1 MKIHEYQAVNLFKEY
16 GLPVP
21 EGKLAESE
29 EEAVK
34 LSEGFTPCVLKAQV
48 HSGGRGKAGGVKAAR
63 NTEEVRDAAEKLFG
77 MRLVTRQT
85 GPEGKIVRKV
95 LLSETVDVV
104 REFYVSITTDN
115 ESGNPVLMM
124 SSDGGTEIEETAKLH
139 PEKILRIPVSVT
151 EGYKNYQGIL
161 AADFLGLEGENRKE
175 LQSVLKGLVRLY
187 GEKDCSLAEI
197 NPLVIDGNG
206 KLMCLDAKINFD
218 DNALFRHPDVMELR
232 DVLEEDPKEARAKEF
247 DLNYVS
253 LDGNIGCLVNGAGL
267 AMATMDIIRKFG
279 AKPANFLD
287 VGGSA
292 TTERVTRAF
301 ELLLSDSRVEA
312 IMVNIFGGIMKCDV
326 IAEGIVAAA
335 KTTGLSI
342 PLVVRLEGT
351 NVELGKKILDESG
364 LAIIP
369 ASDMADA
376 ARKAVAAASEGGAK

>member
-218 DNALFRHPDVMELR
+218 DNALFRHPEIAELR
-232 DVLEEDPKEARAKEF
+232 DPQEEDPREYEASQTG
-247 DLNYVS
+247 LNYIH
-253 LDGNIGCLVNGAGL
+253 LNGNIGCLVNGAGL
-267 AMATMDIIRKFG
+267 AMATMDEIHAYG
-279 AKPANFLD
+279 GEPANFLD

-292 TTERVTRAF
+292 TSEKVKAAF
-301 ELLLSDSRVEA
+301 RLLLSDKNVRA
-312 IMVNIFGGIMKCDV
+312 IFVNIFGGIMHCDT
-326 IAEGIVAAA
+326 IAEGIIRAVSET
-335 KTTGLSI
+335 KLEL
-342 PLVVRLEGT
+342 PLIVRLEGT
-351 NVELGKKILDESG
+351 NSEEGRKMLRESG

-369 ASDMADA
+369 AEDMKDGAI
-376 ARKAVAAASEGGAK
+376 KAVKAAGGRV